1 MVNHKRLKENI
12 TTLNTQSMKEKQSE
26 GKWIWI
32 DQAIGYLDPP
42 YGDTCKC
49 SLCGFVIDISNSYYK
64 YCPNCGVRM
73 NGERDGTGN
82 SI

>member
-1 MVNHKRLKENI
+1 
-12 TTLNTQSMKEKQSE
+12 MKEKQNK

-64 YCPNCGVRM
+64 YCPNCGARM
-73 NGERDGTGN
+73 NGEQDGTGD